1 MHISLIR
8 TLAWW
13 LLDLAM
19 LTGTAEVCNEILSL
33 NLWFSKSFCRSHTFS
48 QIFPNALQNLLL
60 YAIDISLP
68 SYCPISPNPPRY
80 YLFTFL
86 SFCFFRLLNHK
97 NMGMSPETAQ
107 HCTSSAAVA
116 VKTHERNKP
125 FSKHVTLG
133 VLQRAMKNG
142 CSGQAS
148 SNWKT
153 EAAAAVVVP

>member
-1 MHISLIR
+1 
-8 TLAWW
+8 
-13 LLDLAM
+13 M
-19 LTGTAEVCNEILSL
+19 L
-33 NLWFSKSFCRSHTFS
+33 
-48 QIFPNALQNLLL
+48 
-60 YAIDISLP
+60 
-68 SYCPISPNPPRY
+68 
-80 YLFTFL
+80 
-86 SFCFFRLLNHK
+86 
-97 NMGMSPETAQ
+97 PETAQ

-116 VKTHERNKP
+116 VKTCERNKP